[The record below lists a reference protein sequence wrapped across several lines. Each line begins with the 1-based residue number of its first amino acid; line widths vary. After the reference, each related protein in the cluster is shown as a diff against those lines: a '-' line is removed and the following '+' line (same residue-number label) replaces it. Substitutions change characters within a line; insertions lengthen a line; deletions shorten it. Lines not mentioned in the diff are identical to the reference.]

1 MPDQIEMLRPADIA
15 ERLGLSA
22 GRIYQLIAAG
32 AIPVVR
38 VGGALRI
45 PRAAWDEWLRAR
57 SEEALAS
64 LGRAADKCVER
75 GDRGAR

>member
-1 MPDQIEMLRPADIA
+1 VHSEIEMLRPADIA
-15 ERLGLSA
+15 ARLGVSP

-32 AIPVVR
+32 LIPAVR
-38 VGGALRI
+38 VGRALRI
-45 PRAAWDEWLRAR
+45 PRAAWEGWLRER

-75 GDRGAR
+75 GDRSAR